1 MCNFGGIS
9 TYRENRIRN
18 FKIAAKSL
26 VFSLEI
32 SELRSAVED
41 AASQC
46 RYDALCY
53 SERSHRTGAAKARG
67 ILPAEIFCNFS
78 PELLHKMRFGTAK
91 EGKMRF
97 GTAKEGKTEAALPTG
112 TSVGSKIS
120 GDAADASPEKA
131 RPLPKGEW
139 NDMKRAAR

>member
-1 MCNFGGIS
+1 VCNFGGIS

-67 ILPAEIFCNFS
+67 ILPAEIFCTFPLES
-78 PELLHKMRFGTAK
+78 LHKMRFGTAK
-91 EGKMRF
+91 E
-97 GTAKEGKTEAALPTG
+97 ETEAALPTG

>member
-91 EGKMRF
+91 EGK
-97 GTAKEGKTEAALPTG
+97 TEAALHTG